1 MTAIPAIFVFIGV
14 FLASSLAVILASFWQ
29 DRRAAGS
36 TPAPQGAAVPE
47 LPFLLQQESLSTIS
61 IWGTLLKRL
70 DFAETLHSRISES
83 GLKVSVGRVIATM
96 MLCGVFLA
104 ALVIEL
110 PWLPAGFSVLAFA
123 GGAALPY
130 LFIVGKRKR
139 RFHQFEQQFPDAL
152 DSMARALRAGHALS
166 GALEIL
172 ATEAPQPL
180 RSELRRTID
189 EYKLGSSW
197 DAALTGLA
205 QRIPLLEIRLFTAA
219 VLLQNRTGG
228 RLTEVLEKLAE
239 TIRDS
244 ISLRGDVRAI
254 SAHGRLTGLILTLLP
269 ILIAATMYYTS
280 PGYLSVLLYHPLGPT
295 LITTAGIFLLLGH
308 LVIKKIVSI
317 KI

>member
-14 FLASSLAVILASFWQ
+14 FLVSSLAVILASFWQ
-29 DRRAAGS
+29 DRRAVGITTTS
-36 TPAPQGAAVPE
+36 QGAVIPE
-47 LPFLLQQESLSTIS
+47 LPFLLQQESMSTIS
-61 IWGTLLKRL
+61 IWETLLKHL
-70 DFAETLHSRISES
+70 DLAETLRGRITES
-83 GLKVSVGRVIATM
+83 GLKVSVGRIIATM

-110 PWLPAGFSVLAFA
+110 PWLPVGFSVLAFA

-130 LFIVGKRKR
+130 LFILGKRKR

-172 ATEAPQPL
+172 ATESPQPL
-180 RSELRRTID
+180 RSELRRTLD

-197 DAALTGLA
+197 DFVLTGFA

-219 VLLQNRTGG
+219 ILLQNRTGG
-228 RLTEVLEKLAE
+228 RLTEVLERLAE

-244 ISLRGDVRAI
+244 IALRGDVRAI
-254 SAHGRLTGLILTLLP
+254 AAHGRLTGLILTLLP
-269 ILIAATMYYTS
+269 ILIAATMYFTS
-280 PGYLSVLLYHPLGPT
+280 PDYLKVLIYHPLGPM